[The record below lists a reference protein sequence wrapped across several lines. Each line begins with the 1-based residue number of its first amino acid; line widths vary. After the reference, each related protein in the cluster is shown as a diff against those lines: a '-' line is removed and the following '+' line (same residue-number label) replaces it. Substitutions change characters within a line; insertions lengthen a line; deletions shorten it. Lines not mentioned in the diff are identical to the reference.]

1 MKNGFLVAI
10 IALFALFANEA
21 NAQDKAK
28 VQNVTFTCDID
39 CHSCKNKIM
48 QQIPYEKGVKD
59 VQVDI
64 QKKEVTVEFKTAKN
78 NTEDLIKAFKEIG
91 FTAVVK
97 DEGAK
102 KEKAP
107 KEEKQ
112 TLRRDH

>member
-59 VQVDI
+59 VQVDV
-64 QKKEVTVEFKTAKN
+64 QKKEVKVEFKTPN
-78 NTEDLIKAFKEIG
+78 N
-91 FTAVVK
+91 
-97 DEGAK
+97 
-102 KEKAP
+102 
-107 KEEKQ
+107 
-112 TLRRDH
+112 